1 MAKRKTLEDYVKEEL
16 RERAKALGATGYSEW
31 ITRHGASPV
40 IPYAEKAS
48 SIVRD
53 AASSKKST
61 AKTLSGLSSS
71 GYADYISDTSRR
83 ETNAMLNEAKPGS
96 AVSYHHSVASGIK
109 NYKDYLTGYAEDY
122 QKLYNSTVKTLRNEK
137 ITDPERAYARAVEL
151 GLSGSDARRAADETS
166 AEVNDSLRADV
177 MSAIVKKRLTQ
188 NQTRLYAIAL
198 GLSKDAAEEL
208 AKYAYELNE
217 AVGDGSGGYL
227 DYLRELEKKQK
238 NKEKEK

>member
-83 ETNAMLNEAKPGS
+83 ETNVMLNEAKRRYGD
-96 AVSYHHSVASGIK
+96 SVASGIK

>member
-83 ETNAMLNEAKPGS
+83 ETNAMLNEAKRRYGD
-96 AVSYHHSVASGIK
+96 SVASGIK